1 MMKFVPIFT
10 LLYFCSLQA
19 FAQGGMIT
27 SFSIQP
33 VNPTE
38 GDEIEIYADV
48 SFPSGGCDLD
58 FIAYPISG
66 TTINATAHHCIGM
79 LTVICNTT
87 DTFELGQLPAG
98 SYTFDLTLTSGAGG
112 PGCSPGFIPDDND
125 QFQFTV
131 SPAVGIEEF
140 ELLKELIYPNPF
152 YDRILL
158 KKPLTSEAIITDIN
172 GRIVKV
178 VEPGIQ
184 SIDVEALQP
193 AVYIF
198 RYRNATMR
206 LLK

>member
-1 MMKFVPIFT
+1 MKYALP
-10 LLYFCSLQA
+10 LLCFSLLTSQL
-19 FAQGGMIT
+19 FAQGIIA
-27 SFSIQP
+27 SISIDP
-33 VNPTE
+33 SNPTE
-38 GDEIEIYADV
+38 GDEVVIYADV
-48 SFPSGGCDLD
+48 SFPSGGCELD
-58 FIAYPISG
+58 YIAYPLNG
-66 TTINATAHHCIGM
+66 TTINATAHHCTGL
-79 LTVICNTT
+79 LTVICSIT
-87 DTFELGQLPAG
+87 DTFELGQLPPG
-98 SYTFDLTLTSGAGG
+98 NYTFDLTLTSGAGG

-131 SPAVGIEEF
+131 SPAVGIDEL

-152 YDRILL
+152 DDRLLL